1 MSLAG
6 PSWRAVLKNS
16 KLSET
21 RSKKTSGIFLT
32 QSLLVLNP
40 FAGWE
45 LSDILR
51 FLKTRHYYH
60 RLTKSWAFKV
70 LLFSRKL
77 FRFSETF
84 IKQTI
89 VQPHKSQAG
98 QISSRLQA
106 EPTRNAAPSEVVG
119 GKGRGGRTQEDKLRL
134 QVPWPHQLILHCSK
148 PRLLLSG
155 LFSLKTSLRIVA
167 QLGKTKR
174 LFHVTH
180 FLL

>member
-119 GKGRGGRTQEDKLRL
+119 GKGRGGRTQEDHRGRSPGGRTAREAFVLA
-134 QVPWPHQLILHCSK
+134 S
-148 PRLLLSG
+148 
-155 LFSLKTSLRIVA
+155 FSASTEIAPPTARVEKTSGVSDYKKLE
-167 QLGKTKR
+167 TR
-174 LFHVTH
+174 L
-180 FLL
+180 